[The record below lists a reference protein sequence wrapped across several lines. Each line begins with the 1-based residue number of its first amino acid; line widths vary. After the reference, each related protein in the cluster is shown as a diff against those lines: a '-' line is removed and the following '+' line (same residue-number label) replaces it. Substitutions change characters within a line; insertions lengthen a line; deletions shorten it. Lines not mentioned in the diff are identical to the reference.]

1 MTTKQESIPLVQV
14 QHLSHRYT
22 KDWAIRDINLELD
35 GNKIVGLLGSNGAG
49 KSTMMNIICG
59 VLNQTEGRVLINGH
73 DINRN
78 SVEAKKQIGFLP
90 QKPPL
95 HTDLTVEEYLEF
107 TANLR
112 LVERKEVKRAVE
124 EAMQKCA
131 ITHFRKRLIK
141 NLSGGYQQRVG
152 IAQAIIHNPKFIVL
166 DEPTNGLDPN
176 QILEIRNLIKEIAK
190 ERVVLLSTHILQ
202 EVEAMCHEIIMIE
215 LGEFVF
221 KGTMEEFS
229 NSLESNTLTL
239 LFKEGEPLPTEKELL
254 QIEGVKELQ
263 EEGGRSLKVIYDPLK
278 QVKQSI
284 IKESVERGWQ
294 LEEIYKERINPDEIF
309 KHFSKDAYLKMES
322 RKMKETNL

>member
-1 MTTKQESIPLVQV
+1 MTTKKESTPLVQV
-14 QHLSHRYT
+14 RNLWHRYS
-22 KDWAIRDINLELD
+22 KDWAVKDVSLELD
-35 GNKIVGLLGSNGAG
+35 GHKIVGLLGSNGAG

-59 VLNQTEGRVLINGH
+59 VLTQTQGQVLINGH
-73 DINRN
+73 DINSQ

-112 LVERKEVKRAVE
+112 LVNKKEVKKAVE
-124 EAMQKCA
+124 QAMQKCA

-190 ERVVLLSTHILQ
+190 DRVVLLSTHILQ

-215 LGEFVF
+215 LGQFVF
-221 KGTMEEFS
+221 KGTMAEFS
-229 NSLESNTLTL
+229 NSLESNTLIVT
-239 LFKEGEPLPTEKELL
+239 FKEGAKAPTTEQLQ
-254 QIEGVKELQ
+254 QIEGVEEVSIDDAGAMKVVVDPTKE
-263 EEGGRSLKVIYDPLK
+263 
-278 QVKQSI
+278 VKQAI
-284 IKESVERGWQ
+284 IKESVEKGWI
-294 LEEIYKERINPDEIF
+294 LDEIYKEKIDPDEIF
-309 KHFSKDAYLKMES
+309 KHFSKDAYR
-322 RKMKETNL
+322 RKEKEIRKEIDS